1 MPENNQD
8 GVQTPVPMTKEMME
22 SIIKYKN
29 IQPSYAEDG
38 TTITKKQGTVTVDD
52 YTGSD
57 IFSTLLSL
65 DSKNLNYQTVG
76 TGNVVVNQF
85 PHGGT
90 QLEEGS
96 QITLY
101 VEKGEDDEGTMP
113 VPDVRGKTYTEAVT
127 LLNDSGFEAEAEN
140 EKTKGVVL
148 SQKPKYG
155 VSVELGTKIT
165 LTMGEKE
172 DEEDNTTNE

>member
-1 MPENNQD
+1 M
-8 GVQTPVPMTKEMME
+8 
-22 SIIKYKN
+22 
-29 IQPSYAEDG
+29 
-38 TTITKKQGTVTVDD
+38 DD

-65 DSKNLNYQTVG
+65 DSKNLTYQTVG

-101 VEKGEDDEGTMP
+101 VEKGEEDEGTMP

-127 LLNDSGFEAEAEN
+127 LLNDSGFEAEAED
-140 EKTKGVVL
+140 KTKGVVL
-148 SQKPKYG
+148 SQNPKYG
-155 VSVELGTKIT
+155 VSVELGTKVT
-165 LTMGEKE
+165 LTMGEPE
-172 DEEDNTTNE
+172 NDEETSE